1 MNLRIKEILGKNK
14 ITVTSFAKEIGITQA
29 NMSNIVN
36 GKSKPSL
43 ETLEKIAK
51 ALNVEVWELFTSST
65 NTIELTALIDYKGV
79 LYRFDSVEAL
89 KEFIKGLE

>member
-14 ITVTSFAKEIGITQA
+14 ITVTSFAREIGITQA

-51 ALNVEVWELFTSST
+51 ALNVEIWELFTSST
-65 NTIELTALIDYKGV
+65 NTNELTALIDYKGV

-89 KEFIKGLE
+89 KEFVKGLE